1 MAVHKVMIDLM
12 KMFTKLSVSP
22 DQAVI
27 NDLDNVTQEQL
38 ERNNKLLFVE
48 YTSDVYS
55 TTPSCMCGYRAK
67 EYWLGRECP
76 KCNTLVQDKV
86 QQQLQPQLWMRAP
99 KGVAQF
105 INPIAWIL
113 LKDFLSVDKGPNAF
127 DVLLWLTT
135 TDTQNKK
142 HEALQADILALGIE
156 RGYNYFVANF
166 NAVTN
171 KLFTLPVYNKPEK
184 RVAKAR
190 LITVFNQYRDCVFTE
205 MLPVI
210 NRNMIV
216 MESEAA
222 WRYID
227 KSAPMGVN
235 AVRLLLGIDTPG
247 SHLRQSARENRTA
260 KMLSKL
266 TEFYIDYFKTNY
278 AAKRGLIRKHMC
290 ATRTAFSARA
300 VISSLTKPHSSE
312 ELYFPWGPSIGL
324 MRQHLMN
331 RLTSYGMPPQ
341 MVFAYLSCCVDTYHR
356 LAGKILDDMLKESPT
371 GRIVGTFCRNPSL
384 HRGSIQ
390 LMGISKFKKDPSD
403 RTIQL
408 PITNVSTFN
417 ADFDGDEMAFVMGGD
432 EEMVMQLEPLKPHK
446 NVFDLSRYRELSGN
460 ISITKPVSA
469 MWSSALESG
478 PRKAPTAA
486 MAKFAV

>member
-1 MAVHKVMIDLM
+1 MAVHKVMINLM
-12 KMFTKLSVSP
+12 EMFTKLSFSP

-55 TTPSCMCGYRAK
+55 TTPSCMCGHLSK
-67 EYWLGRECP
+67 EYWLGRKCS
-76 KCNTLVQDKV
+76 KCNTIVQDKV
-86 QQQLQPQLWMRAP
+86 QQQLQPQLWLRAP
-99 KGVAQF
+99 KGVAHF
-105 INPIAWIL
+105 ITPISWIL
-113 LKDFLSVDKGPNAF
+113 LKDFLTIDKGPSAF

-135 TDTQNKK
+135 TDTVHKK
-142 HEALQADILALGIE
+142 HEALQADIMALGIE

-166 NAVTN
+166 NTVIM
-171 KLFTLPVYNKPEK
+171 KLFTLPVYDKPEK
-184 RVAKAR
+184 RIAKAR
-190 LITVFNQYRDCVFTE
+190 LTTVFNQFSDCVFTE

-266 TEFYIDYFKTNY
+266 SEFYIDYFKSNF
-278 AAKRGLIRKHMC
+278 AGKPGLIRKHMA
-290 ATRTAFSARA
+290 ATRTAYSARA
-300 VISSLTKPHSSE
+300 VISSLTRPHDSS
-312 ELYFPWGPSIGL
+312 ELYFPWGPAIGL

-331 RLTSYGMPPQ
+331 RLTAYGMPPQ
-341 MVFAYLSCCVDTYHR
+341 MVFAYLSVCVDTYHR
-356 LAGKILDDMLKESPT
+356 LAGKILDDMIKESPT
-371 GRIVGTFCRNPSL
+371 GRILGTFCRNPSL

-408 PITNVSTFN
+408 PITNVQTFN
-417 ADFDGDEMAFVMGGD
+417 A
-432 EEMVMQLEPLKPHK
+432 
-446 NVFDLSRYRELSGN
+446 R
-460 ISITKPVSA
+460 
-469 MWSSALESG
+469 ALALGSLG
-478 PRKAPTAA
+478 RNA
-486 MAKFAV
+486 

>member
-12 KMFTKLSVSP
+12 KMFTKLSVSS
-22 DQAVI
+22 DQTVI
-27 NDLDNVTQEQL
+27 NDLENVTQEQL
-38 ERNNKLLFVE
+38 DNNNKLLFVE

-55 TTPSCMCGYRAK
+55 TTPSCMCGHLAK
-67 EYWLGRECP
+67 ERLIGAKCP
-76 KCNTLVQDKV
+76 KCNTRVQDKI

-105 INPIAWIL
+105 MNPICHIL
-113 LKDFLSVDKGPNAF
+113 LQEFLSIDKGPSAF

-135 TDTQNKK
+135 TDTSNKK
-142 HEALQADILALGIE
+142 HEAFQQDIAALGIE

-166 NAVTN
+166 NSVIN

-184 RVAKAR
+184 RTAKAR
-190 LITVFNQYRDCVFTE
+190 LITVFNKYRDCIFTE

-227 KSAPMGVN
+227 KSAPMAIN

-247 SHLRQSARENRTA
+247 SQLRQSARENRTA
-260 KMLSKL
+260 KMQSKNA
-266 TEFYIDYFKTNY
+266 EFYKDYFKTNY

-290 ATRTAFSARA
+290 ATRTAFAARA
-300 VISSLTKPHSSE
+300 VISSLTRPHDSD
-312 ELYFPWGPSIGL
+312 ELFFPWGPSIGL

-341 MVFAYLSCCVDTYHR
+341 VVFAFLSYSVDTYHR
-356 LAGKILDDMLKESPT
+356 LVGKILDDMLTESPT
-371 GRIVGTFCRNPSL
+371 GRILGTFCRNPSL
-384 HRGSIQ
+384 
-390 LMGISKFKKDPSD
+390 K
-403 RTIQL
+403 T
-408 PITNVSTFN
+408 
-417 ADFDGDEMAFVMGGD
+417 
-432 EEMVMQLEPLKPHK
+432 
-446 NVFDLSRYRELSGN
+446 
-460 ISITKPVSA
+460 
-469 MWSSALESG
+469 
-478 PRKAPTAA
+478 
-486 MAKFAV
+486 

>member
-12 KMFTKLSVSP
+12 KMFTKLSFSP

-27 NDLDNVTQEQL
+27 NDLDNVTQGQL

-55 TTPSCMCGYRAK
+55 TTPSCMCGFRAK
-67 EYWLGRECP
+67 ERWLGRECP

-86 QQQLQPQLWMRAP
+86 QQQLQPQLWLRAP
-99 KGVAQF
+99 RGVAQF
-105 INPIAWIL
+105 INPIAYIL
-113 LKDFLSVDKGPNAF
+113 LKDFLMVDKGTSAF
-127 DVLLWLTT
+127 DVMLWLTT
-135 TDTQNKK
+135 TDTVNKK
-142 HEALQADILALGIE
+142 HEALQNDITALGIE

-166 NAVTN
+166 NSILM
-171 KLFTLPVYNKPEK
+171 KLFSLPVYDKPEK
-184 RVAKAR
+184 RIAKAK
-190 LITVFNQYRDCVFTE
+190 LVNVFNHYRDCIFTE

-266 TEFYIDYFKTNY
+266 TEFYIDYFKSNFSG
-278 AAKRGLIRKHMC
+278 KPGLIRKHMA
-290 ATRTAFSARA
+290 ATRTAYSARA
-300 VISSLTKPHSSE
+300 VISSLTKPHDSSE
-312 ELYFPWGPSIGL
+312 LHFPWGPSIGL
-324 MRQHLMN
+324 MRQHLMS
-331 RLTSYGMPPQ
+331 RLVRYDMTPQ
-341 MVFAYLSCCVDTYHR
+341 MVFAYLSVCVDTYHR
-356 LAGKILDDMLKESPT
+356 LAGKILDDMLKESPS
-371 GRIVGTFCRNPSL
+371 GRIDGTFCRNPSL

-417 ADFDGDEMAFVMGGD
+417 AKR
-432 EEMVMQLEPLKPHK
+432 PLKGHWLPAQK
-446 NVFDLSRYRELSGN
+446 C
-460 ISITKPVSA
+460 
-469 MWSSALESG
+469 
-478 PRKAPTAA
+478 
-486 MAKFAV
+486 AV

>member
-1 MAVHKVMIDLM
+1 MAVHKVIIDFM
-12 KMFTKLSVSP
+12 KMFANLSASP

-27 NDLDNVTQEQL
+27 NDLDNVTAEQL

-55 TTPSCMCGYRAK
+55 TTPSCMCGSLSK
-67 EYWLGRECP
+67 EYWVGQECP
-76 KCNTLVQDKV
+76 KCNTIVQDKV
-86 QQQLQPQLWMRAP
+86 QQQLQPQLWLRAP

-105 INPIAWIL
+105 ISPIAWIL
-113 LKDFLSVDKGPNAF
+113 LKDFLSVDKGTSIF

-135 TDTQNKK
+135 TDTSNKK
-142 HEALQADILALGIE
+142 HEPLQKEILNLGIE

-166 NAVTN
+166 NDIIT
-171 KLFTLPVYNKPEK
+171 KLFTLAVYDKPEK
-184 RVAKAR
+184 RIAKAR
-190 LITVFNQYRDCVFTE
+190 LISVFNQYRDCIFSE
-205 MLPVI
+205 MLPIV
-210 NRNMIV
+210 NRQLIV
-216 MESEAA
+216 METEAA

-227 KSAPMGVN
+227 KTAPLGVN

-266 TEFYIDYFKTNY
+266 TEFYIEYFKSNFSS
-278 AAKRGLIRKHMC
+278 KPGLIRKNMA
-290 ATRTAFSARA
+290 ATRTAFSGRA
-300 VISSLTKPHSSE
+300 VISSLTRPHRSD
-312 ELYFPWGPSIGL
+312 ELYFPWGPAIGL

-331 RLTSYGMPPQ
+331 RLTKYGMPPQ
-341 MVFAYLSCCVDTYHR
+341 VVFAYLSCCVDSYHR

-371 GRIVGTFCRNPSL
+371 GRIEGTLVRNPSL

-390 LMGISKFKKDPSD
+390 QMGISKFKNDPSD

-417 ADFDGDEMAFVMGGD
+417 A
-432 EEMVMQLEPLKPHK
+432 
-446 NVFDLSRYRELSGN
+446 R
-460 ISITKPVSA
+460 
-469 MWSSALESG
+469 ALALGSLG
-478 PRKAPTAA
+478 RNA
-486 MAKFAV
+486 